1 MKSIRR
7 AWLAVLA
14 MAAMVVVT
22 QSAYAKEYTITS
34 GDSVSIKVVGENEL
48 TKSYIVNDEGKIFM
62 PMIRE
67 VVASGKTALEL
78 QAEITKKLSE
88 YIKNPAVTVEVT
100 NPTNTGVW
108 VTGEVMTPGE
118 IKVKPDAR
126 LLDLIQKAGG
136 LKETANKSGAILFR
150 GSESNTIDLDKLM
163 KGDMNLNLRIEQG
176 DRLHVP
182 KEIDGKV
189 KVLGEVV
196 TPGEKDLKRNMTP
209 MEAIQAA
216 GGFKDTADKSVVK
229 LIHKDGNTVTLNLEA
244 EARGDESPETT
255 NLYLQADDVIHVTNN
270 RNSQVIVTGAG
281 VKTPGSFPWEEG
293 MTVMDAVTKAGGF
306 AERAVTEKI
315 RVVPK
320 GGGTPKPAD
329 FKKYLDLGDSSQNF
343 ALDRGSTVVVEQL
356 PPKEDKGPK
365 KNLLQSLLEVTPLI
379 YLFRYYR

>member
-1 MKSIRR
+1 MKCPLCR
-7 AWLAVLA
+7 
-14 MAAMVVVT
+14 
-22 QSAYAKEYTITS
+22 
-34 GDSVSIKVVGENEL
+34 
-48 TKSYIVNDEGKIFM
+48 
-62 PMIRE
+62 
-67 VVASGKTALEL
+67 
-78 QAEITKKLSE
+78 
-88 YIKNPAVTVEVT
+88 
-100 NPTNTGVW
+100 
-108 VTGEVMTPGE
+108 
-118 IKVKPDAR
+118 
-126 LLDLIQKAGG
+126 
-136 LKETANKSGAILFR
+136 
-150 GSESNTIDLDKLM
+150 
-163 KGDMNLNLRIEQG
+163 
-176 DRLHVP
+176 

-189 KVLGEVV
+189 KVLGEVT

-216 GGFKDTADKSVVK
+216 GGFKETADKSVVK

-306 AERAVTEKI
+306 AERAITEKI

-329 FKKYLDLGDSSQNF
+329 FKKYLDLGDASQNF
-343 ALDRGSTVVVEQL
+343 ALDRGSTIVVEQM

-365 KNLLQSLLEVTPLI
+365 KNFLQSLLEVTPLI
-379 YLFRYYR
+379 YMFRYYR